1 MHRSEQHRYWAAA
14 RHIRK
19 HRIDAPRCRYQYGQD
34 NNICTKKLVNARS
47 LLPVLPVLLLAAC
60 VERGPGPPA
69 PVVTSQGFDIS
80 EPRDALPGS
89 LGDVR
94 IRFEVPGKIESI
106 GITQGAFHTDLATT
120 LDKDEFRL
128 FGLEQR
134 PYSMSDVTV
143 NLRNYVN
150 ERLTVEG
157 IYPFDISVTDRQGRT
172 TRARILIDIRAIAI
186 SMASPATDVVDE
198 PVRTGVFVLQRV
210 GAGEVSGA
218 SPFGFTWK
226 TIDPVYVTIRLE
238 VDPGSGTRIATL
250 DDVDFDGVL
259 SVDELV
265 NTVDRCNAGDMIEL
279 DTANA
284 AAAGQVIAVRNEDE
298 RFLLQASASQTY
310 LTDAGTTVVVTGRYK
325 H

>member
-1 MHRSEQHRYWAAA
+1 MNIRY
-14 RHIRK
+14 
-19 HRIDAPRCRYQYGQD
+19 
-34 NNICTKKLVNARS
+34 
-47 LLPVLPVLLLAAC
+47 LLPALLVVLLAAC
-60 VERGPGPPA
+60 VERGPGPSA
-69 PVVTSQGFDIS
+69 PVITAQGFDIA
-80 EPRDALPGS
+80 EPRDALPSG

-106 GITQGAFHTDLATT
+106 GITQGTFHTDLATT

-157 IYPFDISVTDRQGRT
+157 LYPFDISVTDRRGQT
-172 TRARILIDIRAIAI
+172 TRARVLIDIRTVAI
-186 SMASPATDVVDE
+186 SMASPLTDIMDE

-210 GAGEVSGA
+210 GTGTVSGA
-218 SPFGFTWK
+218 APFGFTWK
-226 TIDPVYVTIRLE
+226 TVDPVYVTIRLE
-238 VDPGSGTRIATL
+238 VQPGSETRIARL
-250 DDVDFDGVL
+250 DDVDFDGILNVAEL
-259 SVDELV
+259 ADIVDHCDADD
-265 NTVDRCNAGDMIEL
+265 TIEL